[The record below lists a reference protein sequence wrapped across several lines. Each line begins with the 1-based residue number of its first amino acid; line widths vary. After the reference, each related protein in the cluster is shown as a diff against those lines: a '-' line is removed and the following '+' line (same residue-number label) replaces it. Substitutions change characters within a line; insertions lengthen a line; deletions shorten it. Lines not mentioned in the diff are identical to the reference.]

1 MAEQLLAL
9 ANQSRA
15 QVGLGRLQWDPA
27 LASAAMRHCER
38 MAVEGP
44 IAHRYTGELDLSS
57 RAGAAGA
64 HFSLIEE
71 NIAVGPYASTIH
83 QGWLDS
89 PGHRANLLNREID
102 RVGIAVIAAHGV
114 LYATADYERDVP
126 VLSQPQVEASIASL
140 ISASGVAIGNDAG
153 AARAICALDRGVP
166 ASERGGQPG
175 FVMRW
180 QDADL
185 SHLPRPLTERL
196 ASGQYRQA
204 VVGSCPPKSVEGAFT
219 VYRIAVLLY

>member
-1 MAEQLLAL
+1 MT
-9 ANQSRA
+9 NQSRA
-15 QVGLGRLQWDPA
+15 QAGLGRLQWDAA
-27 LASAAMRHCER
+27 LASAAMRHCVR

-44 IAHRYTGELDLSS
+44 ISHRYAGELDLAG

-71 NIAVGPYASTIH
+71 NIALGPYAATIH

-89 PGHRANLLNREID
+89 PGHRANLLNRDID

-114 LYATADYERDVP
+114 LYAAADYERGV
-126 VLSQPQVEASIASL
+126 VVMSQAQVEASIASL
-140 ISASGVAIGNDAG
+140 ISVSGVAVSSDPR
-153 AARAICALDRGVP
+153 AARASCAVERGVP
-166 ASERGGQPG
+166 ASDGNGQPG

-185 SHLPRPLTERL
+185 SHLPRPLTEHL
-196 ASGQYRQA
+196 ASGQYRRA
-204 VVGSCPPKSVEGAFT
+204 VVGSCPAKSVDGAFT
-219 VYRIAVLLY
+219 VYRVAVLLY